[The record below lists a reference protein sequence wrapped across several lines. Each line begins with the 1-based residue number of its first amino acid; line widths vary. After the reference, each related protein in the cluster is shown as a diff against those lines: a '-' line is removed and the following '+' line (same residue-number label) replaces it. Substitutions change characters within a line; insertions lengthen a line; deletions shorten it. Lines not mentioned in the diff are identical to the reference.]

1 MQNWSGI
8 HTSEDAR
15 RIARKRL
22 PWMVFDYIDGAAGE
36 GLGDELNKQAISRM
50 RLQTRILCDVESR
63 SIATSILGLNCD
75 LPFGISP
82 MGMCNL
88 SCPGAD
94 KMLARLAAE
103 HHIPIGASTAA
114 STSLEEIAKEA
125 NGHAWFQLYFGGDE
139 SVTDRLL
146 DRAESAGYEVLIFTV
161 DVPEVGRRPRELRH
175 GFKMP
180 FNIGPRQFFD
190 FAMHPFWSIS
200 AVMAGAPAL
209 ANFDNPDSSFDR
221 TRSRAGVDWAFL
233 DRVRARWKGKLVVK
247 GVLSELDAVSLVEHG
262 VDAIQVSSHG
272 GRQLES
278 VPQAIFALERIRDA
292 VGANYPLI
300 YDSGLRTGED
310 ICKAYA
316 MGASFVML
324 GRPLLFAM
332 AAGGEKG
339 LHQLTHVISQETSIA
354 LAQMGLTDINQLDK
368 SVIQQ
373 ANC

>member
-125 NGHAWFQLYFGGDE
+125 NGHL
-139 SVTDRLL
+139 
-146 DRAESAGYEVLIFTV
+146 
-161 DVPEVGRRPRELRH
+161 
-175 GFKMP
+175 
-180 FNIGPRQFFD
+180 NFF
-190 FAMHPFWSIS
+190 
-200 AVMAGAPAL
+200 
-209 ANFDNPDSSFDR
+209 
-221 TRSRAGVDWAFL
+221 
-233 DRVRARWKGKLVVK
+233 
-247 GVLSELDAVSLVEHG
+247 
-262 VDAIQVSSHG
+262 
-272 GRQLES
+272 S
-278 VPQAIFALERIRDA
+278 VPLNPF
-292 VGANYPLI
+292 LI
-300 YDSGLRTGED
+300 
-310 ICKAYA
+310 
-316 MGASFVML
+316 
-324 GRPLLFAM
+324 
-332 AAGGEKG
+332 
-339 LHQLTHVISQETSIA
+339 
-354 LAQMGLTDINQLDK
+354 
-368 SVIQQ
+368 
-373 ANC
+373 